1 MSTETIRTTIRQE
14 DGRNS
19 KFFII
24 MSIKNLGYFHEIPK
38 FSLFYTLEFKCNTSK
53 KITTLICI
61 EDSLI
66 WEMGEQNVTTQRSIT
81 IVLKGIISLSPT
93 RGLRLA
99 EAGLLSRSGPEE
111 DEDPR
116 ASWNTFKF
124 TFDNEKFS

>member
-1 MSTETIRTTIRQE
+1 M
-14 DGRNS
+14 
-19 KFFII
+19 KFQ
-24 MSIKNLGYFHEIPK
+24 K

-53 KITTLICI
+53 KITTIICI

>member
-1 MSTETIRTTIRQE
+1 M
-14 DGRNS
+14 
-19 KFFII
+19 KFQ
-24 MSIKNLGYFHEIPK
+24 K

-53 KITTLICI
+53 KITAIICIEDSLICIEDSLICI

>member
-1 MSTETIRTTIRQE
+1 M
-14 DGRNS
+14 
-19 KFFII
+19 KFQ
-24 MSIKNLGYFHEIPK
+24 K

-53 KITTLICI
+53 KITAICI

>member
-1 MSTETIRTTIRQE
+1 M
-14 DGRNS
+14 
-19 KFFII
+19 KFQ
-24 MSIKNLGYFHEIPK
+24 K

-53 KITTLICI
+53 KITAIICI

-99 EAGLLSRSGPEE
+99 EAGLLSRTGPEE